1 MMTADD
7 RSRGGS
13 RPFEASHLVHT
24 NVFSAWVRLVAGAA
38 ALLGVAGCADA
49 KKAGPPPPPTVLV
62 APVVRQ
68 DVPIFIEAVGT
79 LDGYVNA
86 DIRARVRGY
95 LRSQDYKDGS
105 TVKDGQLLFTIEQA
119 EYVTA
124 LSAARAA
131 LARASAAKTN
141 AHAALERNQSLAPRG
156 VVSKQEL
163 DNAVAAEADTSGQ
176 VLAAQSAVQQAEL
189 NLSYTQ
195 IRAPNAGVAGLALV
209 RVGNLVGQD
218 GPTLLTTVS
227 QVDPIRVNFPM
238 SEIDYVRFPDRLKR
252 LDGRDL
258 AWAKKQFPKLDAR
271 GPADDGDAGIELIL
285 ADGSVF
291 AHRGLI
297 VTANRQVDAST
308 GTIQL
313 QALFPNGDGLL
324 RPGQYARVRIRRE
337 GEGVASLIVPEKAL
351 ISVQGTY
358 SIGVVGADNKVQ
370 LKRVELGPSVR
381 GYRIVTKGVDA
392 GEKVVVEGVQK
403 ITDGATVVPQ
413 PAPPMALASAAP
425 PTGSAAG
432 SASGAASGAPSGA
445 ASGASA
451 GTPPRTQTAAGA
463 NAVSSAAANAPAA
476 RP

>member
-1 MMTADD
+1 MTP
-7 RSRGGS
+7 G
-13 RPFEASHLVHT
+13 FYASP
-24 NVFSAWVRLVAGAA
+24 ARLGLLAGAIAIASA
-38 ALLGVAGCADA
+38 ACGDP
-49 KKAGPPPPPTVLV
+49 KKPPPPPPAAVLV
-62 APVVRQ
+62 TPVVRQ

-86 DIRARVRGY
+86 DIRARVKGY
-95 LRSQDYKDGS
+95 LHSQDYKDGS
-105 TVKDGQLLFTIEQA
+105 TVKEGQLLFTIEQA
-119 EYVTA
+119 EYTTA
-124 LSAARAA
+124 VAAARAA
-131 LARASAAKTN
+131 VARASAARTN
-141 AHAALERNQSLAPRG
+141 AHAALERNQELAPKG

-163 DNAVAAEADTSGQ
+163 DNAIAADADSAGQ
-176 VLAAQSAVQQAEL
+176 VSAAQAALQQAEL

-195 IRAPNAGVAGLALV
+195 IKAPNGGVAGLALI

-258 AWAKKQFPKLDAR
+258 TWAKKQFPRLDAHDL
-271 GPADDGDAGIELIL
+271 ADGDPGIDLVL
-285 ADGSVF
+285 ADGSLF

-324 RPGQYARVRIRRE
+324 RPGQYGRVRIRRE
-337 GEGVASLIVPEKAL
+337 NEGKAALVVPEKAL

-358 SIGVVGADNKVQ
+358 SLGVVGADNKVA
-370 LKRVELGPSVR
+370 LRRVELGPSVR
-381 GYRIVTKGVDA
+381 GFRIVTKGVDE
-392 GEKVVVEGVQK
+392 GDRVVVEGQQK
-403 ITDGATVVPQ
+403 IADGATVAPQ
-413 PAPPMALASAAP
+413 PAPPSSLAAASMAP
-425 PTGSAAG
+425 PAG
-432 SASGAASGAPSGA
+432 SAS
-445 ASGASA
+445 
-451 GTPPRTQTAAGA
+451 T
-463 NAVSSAAANAPAA
+463 A